1 MAERLWF
8 ASIPPKAARL
18 VDVIVAGGSLLLS
31 LPCAMSSADL
41 AHHDPVD
48 LMPAEEVAAGG
59 TVHDLSFFHRIIGAP
74 R

>member
-1 MAERLWF
+1 MVRKHPSKGRPACR
-8 ASIPPKAARL
+8 R
-18 VDVIVAGGSLLLS
+18 DIVAGGSLLLS

-48 LMPAEEVAAGG
+48 LMPAEEVAARG